1 MIVPRKAAAAAAKK
15 SWRRLLFLAWE
26 TPFDLFGQQ
35 QLHDMEQQAEEQ
47 QQQQQH
53 GSLPPDSTAAADIET
68 GLNPAGT
75 SPQQH
80 SNNSVGAHWGSNLS
94 DTQQPAKQSGKQRQR
109 QQKPQRPDMLVLDL
123 PWYYHW
129 PKAVIWL
136 LFEGCHIAL
145 AVGESMANSRRAC
158 WQAVLYAS
166 TGALLKQTALVCE
179 KFTIVTY
186 MPPLGFSEPFKL

>member
-1 MIVPRKAAAAAAKK
+1 MCCCVQAHATTIVPRKAAAAAAKK

-35 QLHDMEQQAEEQ
+35 QLHDMEQQAEQQHREQ

-53 GSLPPDSTAAADIET
+53 GSLPPDSATAADIET
-68 GLNPAGT
+68 GLSPAGM

-80 SNNSVGAHWGSNLS
+80 SKSSVGAHQGSNLP
-94 DTQQPAKQSGKQRQR
+94 DAHQASGKQQQR

-145 AVGESMANSRRAC
+145 AVGESLANNERTC
-158 WQAVLYAS
+158 
-166 TGALLKQTALVCE
+166 
-179 KFTIVTY
+179 
-186 MPPLGFSEPFKL
+186 